1 ETFATQGLITLILYL
16 LFLSSIIFYSVKN
29 YFSEKTSSIKN
40 IKFLTIGVF
49 IFGMLYGLAEAII
62 YFTKIYMMLF
72 TIISINFI
80 NVEEDERPS

>member
-1 ETFATQGLITLILYL
+1 
-16 LFLSSIIFYSVKN
+16 YSVKN
-29 YFSEKTSSIKN
+29 YFSEKNNLIKD

-49 IFGMLYGLAEAII
+49 TFGLLYGLAEAIF